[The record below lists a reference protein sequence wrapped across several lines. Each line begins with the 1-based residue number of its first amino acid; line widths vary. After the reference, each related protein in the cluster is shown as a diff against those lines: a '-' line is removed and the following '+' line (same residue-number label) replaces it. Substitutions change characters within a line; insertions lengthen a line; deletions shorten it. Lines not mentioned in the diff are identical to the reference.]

1 MRGYLLRRAGA
12 SLIVLLVASMLVF
25 AGVRALPGD
34 PALALAGEDHS
45 QKALTAIR
53 AKYDL
58 DKPVPVQYVNW
69 LGHVVRGDL
78 GTSTR
83 TGLGVGS
90 TIVDRLPVTLEL
102 AFLSLLV
109 AVAIGLSLGV
119 IAAVRRGSVSDYLGS
134 TAALVGLSVP
144 HFWLG
149 HVVRGDLGTSTRTG
163 LGVGS
168 TIVDRLPV
176 TLELAFLSL
185 LVAIAIGLSLGVLA
199 AVRRGSVSDY
209 VGSTAALVGL
219 SVPHFWLGLMLILVF
234 SIGLGILPASGFVPL
249 AADPIDNL
257 RHMLLPAIVLGT
269 GFAAVIFRQTRAAM
283 LESLSADYVR
293 TARAK
298 GLGERSVVGS
308 HALRNSL
315 LTVVTIVGL
324 QLGLLISGA
333 VVTEQVFVLPGFG
346 KLTLDAVFTR
356 DYPVIEG
363 VVLLTTVGYV
373 VINFGV
379 DLLYSVLNPRI
390 RVAGAES

>member
-1 MRGYLLRRAGA
+1 M
-12 SLIVLLVASMLVF
+12 
-25 AGVRALPGD
+25 
-34 PALALAGEDHS
+34 
-45 QKALTAIR
+45 
-53 AKYDL
+53 
-58 DKPVPVQYVNW
+58 
-69 LGHVVRGDL
+69 
-78 GTSTR
+78 
-83 TGLGVGS
+83 
-90 TIVDRLPVTLEL
+90 
-102 AFLSLLV
+102 
-109 AVAIGLSLGV
+109 
-119 IAAVRRGSVSDYLGS
+119 
-134 TAALVGLSVP
+134 
-144 HFWLG
+144 
-149 HVVRGDLGTSTRTG
+149 RGDLGTSTRTG

-185 LVAIAIGLSLGVLA
+185 LVAIAIGLSLGMLA
-199 AVRRGSVSDY
+199 AVRRGSVS
-209 VGSTAALVGL
+209 TTWAARRPSSGL
-219 SVPHFWLGLMLILVF
+219 SVPHFWLGLMLILIF

-373 VINFGV
+373 LINFGV

>member
-12 SLIVLLVASMLVF
+12 SLIVLIAASMLVF

-45 QKALTAIR
+45 QRALTAIR

-83 TGLGVGS
+83 TGLSVTS

-102 AFLSLLV
+102 ALLSLLV
-109 AVAIGLSLGV
+109 AVGIGLTLGV
-119 IAAVRRGSVSDYLGS
+119 VAAVKRGSFADYAGS
-134 TAALVGLSVP
+134 TAALVGLS
-144 HFWLG
+144 
-149 HVVRGDLGTSTRTG
+149 
-163 LGVGS
+163 
-168 TIVDRLPV
+168 I
-176 TLELAFLSL
+176 
-185 LVAIAIGLSLGVLA
+185 
-199 AVRRGSVSDY
+199 
-209 VGSTAALVGL
+209 
-219 SVPHFWLGLMLILVF
+219 PHFWLGLMLILIF
-234 SIGLGILPASGFVPL
+234 AIGLGVLPASGFVAF

-257 RHMLLPAIVLGT
+257 RHMILPAIVLGT

-283 LESLSADYVR
+283 LDSLGADYVR

-298 GLGERSVVGS
+298 GLGEREVVGS

-315 LTVVTIVGL
+315 LTVVTILGL

-356 DYPVIEG
+356 DYPIIEG
-363 VVLLTTVGYV
+363 VVLVTTVAYV

-390 RVAGAES
+390 RVAGGQA

>member
-1 MRGYLLRRAGA
+1 VRGYLLRRAGA

-45 QKALTAIR
+45 ARALAAIR
-53 AKYDL
+53 AKYGL
-58 DKPVPVQYVNW
+58 DQPVPVQYVRW
-69 LGHVVRGDL
+69 LGHVVRGDF
-78 GTSTR
+78 GSSTR

-90 TIVDRLPVTLEL
+90 TIVGRLPVTLEL

-109 AVAIGLSLGV
+109 AVGL
-119 IAAVRRGSVSDYLGS
+119 
-134 TAALVGLSVP
+134 
-144 HFWLG
+144 
-149 HVVRGDLGTSTRTG
+149 
-163 LGVGS
+163 
-168 TIVDRLPV
+168 
-176 TLELAFLSL
+176 
-185 LVAIAIGLSLGVLA
+185 GLSLGVLA
-199 AVRRGSVSDY
+199 AVRRGSLADY
-209 VGSTAALVGL
+209 LGSTAALVGL

-234 SIGLGILPASGFVPL
+234 AIGLGVLPASGFVPFF
-249 AADPIDNL
+249 ADPIGNL
-257 RHMLLPAIVLGT
+257 RHMLLPALVLGT

-298 GLGERSVVGS
+298 GLGERAVVGS

-315 LTVVTIVGL
+315 LTVVTIIGL

-373 VINFGV
+373 LINLAV

-390 RVAGAES
+390 RVAEART

>member
-1 MRGYLLRRAGA
+1 MRRYVLRRLGA
-12 SLIVLLVASMLVF
+12 SLIVLFVASMIVF

-45 QKALTAIR
+45 PKAIAAIR

-58 DKPVPVQYVNW
+58 DKPVPVQYVKW
-69 LGHVVRGDL
+69 IGQVVQGDF
-78 GTSTR
+78 GSSTR

-90 TIVDRLPVTLEL
+90 TILDRLPVTLEL

-109 AVAIGLSLGV
+109 AVAIGMSLGV
-119 IAAVRRGSVSDYLGS
+119 VAAVRRGSF
-134 TAALVGLSVP
+134 A
-144 HFWLG
+144 
-149 HVVRGDLGTSTRTG
+149 
-163 LGVGS
+163 
-168 TIVDRLPV
+168 
-176 TLELAFLSL
+176 
-185 LVAIAIGLSLGVLA
+185 
-199 AVRRGSVSDY
+199 DY

-219 SVPHFWLGLMLILVF
+219 SVPHFWLGLMLILAF
-234 SIGLGILPASGFVPL
+234 AIALGVLPASGFVPL
-249 AADPIDNL
+249 FADPIDNL
-257 RHMLLPAIVLGT
+257 RHMVMPALVLGT

-298 GLGERSVVGS
+298 GLSEREVVAS

-356 DYPVIEG
+356 DYPIIEG
-363 VVLLTTVGYV
+363 VVLLTTLGYV
-373 VINFGV
+373 LVNFAV
-379 DLLYSVLNPRI
+379 DILYSVLNPRI
-390 RVAGAES
+390 RVAGADP

>member
-12 SLIVLLVASMLVF
+12 SLIVLFVASILVF

-45 QKALTAIR
+45 QRALTAIR

-69 LGHVVRGDL
+69 LGHVVRGDF

-83 TGLGVGS
+83 TGLSVTS
-90 TIVDRLPVTLEL
+90 TILDRLPVTLEL
-102 AFLSLLV
+102 AFLSM
-109 AVAIGLSLGV
+109 
-119 IAAVRRGSVSDYLGS
+119 
-134 TAALVGLSVP
+134 
-144 HFWLG
+144 
-149 HVVRGDLGTSTRTG
+149 
-163 LGVGS
+163 
-168 TIVDRLPV
+168 
-176 TLELAFLSL
+176 
-185 LVAIAIGLSLGVLA
+185 LVAITIGLLLGVVA
-199 AVRRGSVSDY
+199 AVKRGSFADY
-209 VGSTAALVGL
+209 AGSTAALVGL
-219 SVPHFWLGLMLILVF
+219 SVPHFWLGLMLILIF
-234 SIGLGILPASGFVPL
+234 AIGLGVLPASGFV
-249 AADPIDNL
+249 AFADDPIDNL
-257 RHMLLPAIVLGT
+257 RHMILPAIVLGT

-283 LESLSADYVR
+283 LDALSADYVR

-298 GLGERSVVGS
+298 GLGEREVVGS

-315 LTVVTIVGL
+315 LTVVTILGL

-356 DYPVIEG
+356 DYPIIEG
-363 VVLLTTVGYV
+363 VVLITTLGYV
-373 VINFGV
+373 LVNFGV

-390 RVAGAES
+390 RVAGGES

>member
-1 MRGYLLRRAGA
+1 MRGYILRRAGA

-45 QKALTAIR
+45 QRALAAIR

-58 DKPVPVQYVNW
+58 DQPVPVQYVNW

-83 TGLGVGS
+83 TGLSVTS

-109 AVAIGLSLGV
+109 AVGIGLSLGV
-119 IAAVRRGSVSDYLGS
+119 VAAVKRGSFADY
-134 TAALVGLSVP
+134 A
-144 HFWLG
+144 
-149 HVVRGDLGTSTRTG
+149 
-163 LGVGS
+163 
-168 TIVDRLPV
+168 
-176 TLELAFLSL
+176 
-185 LVAIAIGLSLGVLA
+185 
-199 AVRRGSVSDY
+199 
-209 VGSTAALVGL
+209 GSTAALVGL
-219 SVPHFWLGLMLILVF
+219 SVPHFWLGLMLILIF
-234 SIGLGILPASGFVPL
+234 SIGLGVLPASGFVPFV
-249 AADPIDNL
+249 ADPVDNL
-257 RHMLLPAIVLGT
+257 RHMILPAIVLGT

-283 LESLSADYVR
+283 LDSLSADYVR

-298 GLGERSVVGS
+298 GLGEREVVGS

-315 LTVVTIVGL
+315 LTVVTILGL

-356 DYPVIEG
+356 DYPIIEG
-363 VVLLTTVGYV
+363 VVLVTTLGYV
-373 VINFGV
+373 LVNFGV

-390 RVAGAES
+390 RVSGVES